1 MSNTGLSQRMAK
13 FNQAF
18 KNILGPKRQGYTEA
32 GTLDQPLVSSHAQ
45 SEDSYYREHG
55 VSKPGAAP
63 PAQQQQQQFPY
74 HGAPDSGGFGDVASA
89 AVPDDVRPMVPLD
102 GLL

>member
-45 SEDSYYREHG
+45 SDDDYYREHG
-55 VSKPGAAP
+55 VSRPGAAP
-63 PAQQQQQQFPY
+63 PQQHQQQY
-74 HGAPDSGGFGDVASA
+74 HPQGVTEGVAYGDASA
-89 AVPDDVRPMVPLD
+89 AGVPDDVSLPQ
-102 GLL
+102 

>member
-32 GTLDQPLVSSHAQ
+32 GTLEQPLVSSHAQ
-45 SEDSYYREHG
+45 SDDEYYREHG
-55 VSKPGAAP
+55 VSRPGAAP
-63 PAQQQQQQFPY
+63 PAQQQQQQF
-74 HGAPDSGGFGDVASA
+74 
-89 AVPDDVRPMVPLD
+89 RPQGPAETEMLPRWTCSEAKGVILRAE
-102 GLL
+102 